1 MTLKYGVVQPIALAS
16 ENYSTGLRNKVFVF
30 FVSLHSENYNLMNMK
45 RFFLSLITML
55 GSLPMLA
62 QGWPANYSGVMLQGF
77 YWDSYTDTNWANL
90 ESQADEMSQFF
101 DIMWVPNSAY
111 ANATSM
117 NMGYHPVYWFDHK
130 SAFGTEAQLRS
141 MIKTFS
147 QKGMGIIEDV
157 VINHR
162 ASVDDNWLHFPA
174 ETYKGVTY
182 QLTGADICKDDE
194 AKDNGYNP
202 TGEYDTGE
210 PWGGARDLDHTGAN
224 VQKNVNAY
232 LDFLLNDLGYVGFRY
247 DFVKGFGGEF
257 VKLYNNTAKPKF
269 SVGECWDGNK
279 TVVVDWI
286 NSTGKTSAAFDFPLK
301 YYINDA
307 FSGGNWSRLKDG
319 CLADGDYSRYAVTFV
334 DNHDTGRFGEC
345 PLYANVEAA
354 NAFILTMPGTPC
366 VWLKHWQTYKTA
378 IKKLILVRKACGVTN
393 QSPII
398 SMQTESNGCT
408 LIVQGSMGKILLLL
422 GEVTTGGNDGS
433 YKLAVEGTNYRL
445 FVSNN
450 VDISAL
456 DNIKEESFVAPDFC
470 KVSEGEVCAFFEAPT
485 SWTTVKCWAWDSKN
499 NYTGGTWPGAV
510 CTKVGTN
517 NGKNVWKWSYDG
529 ALTTQPTYIIFNNN
543 NNGQQTADLDFK
555 NGGYYNEAGA
565 LQGQVTGIE
574 EVRWKTSDGRNN
586 VWYDLSGRRLSSQ
599 PTKKGLYIV
608 NGRKVVLK

>member
-1 MTLKYGVVQPIALAS
+1 MK
-16 ENYSTGLRNKVFVF
+16 RD
-30 FVSLHSENYNLMNMK
+30 MK
-45 RFFLSLITML
+45 RFLLSLITVL
-55 GSLPMLA
+55 GSLSMQA
-62 QGWPANYSGVMLQGF
+62 QGWPENYAGVMLQGF

-101 DIMWVPNSAY
+101 DLMWVPNSAY

-162 ASVDDNWLHFPA
+162 ASVDGNWLHFPA

-182 QLTGADICKDDE
+182 QLTAADICQDDE
-194 AKDNGYNP
+194 AKDNGYKP
-202 TGEYDTGE
+202 TGAKDTGE

-232 LDFLLNDLGYVGFRY
+232 LDFLMNDLGYVGFRY
-247 DFVKGFGGEF
+247 DFVKGFAAKYVG
-257 VKLYNNTAKPKF
+257 LYNKTAQPRF

-279 TVVVDWI
+279 TVVTNWI
-286 NSTGKTSAAFDFPLK
+286 NGTKQDGVIQSAAFDFPLK

-307 FSGGNWSRLKDG
+307 FDKGQWSRLNGG
-319 CLADGDYSRYAVTFV
+319 CLADDNSYKRYAVTFV

-366 VWLKHWQTYKTA
+366 VWLSHWKTFKTA
-378 IKKLILVRKACGVTN
+378 IKKQILIRKAVGITNESAIITKQAKTNGFVLVTEGVK
-393 QSPII
+393 
-398 SMQTESNGCT
+398 
-408 LIVQGSMGKILLLL
+408 GSVVLLL
-422 GEVTTGGNDGS
+422 GELTEADMPSGN
-433 YKLAVEGTNYRL
+433 YKLALEGTNYKMY
-445 FVSNN
+445 VSTS
-450 VDISAL
+450 VDLSAL
-456 DNIKEESFVAPDFC
+456 DNIKEDTFVAPDFC
-470 KVSEGEVCAFFEAPT
+470 QVAEDEVCAFFEAPT

-499 NYTGGTWPGAV
+499 NYTGGTWPGAA

-517 NGKNVWKWSYDG
+517 NGKNVWKWTYSG
-529 ALTTQPTYIIFNNN
+529 SLTTQPTYIIFNNN
-543 NNGQQTADLDFK
+543 NNGQQTADLNFS

-574 EVRWKTSDGRNN
+574 EVRWPMSDVRSN
-586 VWYDLSGRRLSSQ
+586 VYYDLNGRRLNGQ

-608 NGRKVVLK
+608 NGRKVVR

>member
-1 MTLKYGVVQPIALAS
+1 
-16 ENYSTGLRNKVFVF
+16 
-30 FVSLHSENYNLMNMK
+30 MK
-45 RFFLSLITML
+45 RFLLSLITVL
-55 GSLPMLA
+55 ASLPMLA
-62 QGWPANYSGVMLQGF
+62 QGWPENYPGVMLQGF

-101 DIMWVPNSAY
+101 DLMWVPNSAY
-111 ANATSM
+111 ANATTM

-141 MIKTFS
+141 MIKTFT

-162 ASVDDNWLHFPA
+162 ASVDANWLHFPA

-194 AKDNGYNP
+194 AKDNGYTP
-202 TGEYDTGE
+202 TGAMDSGE
-210 PWGGARDLDHTGAN
+210 NWGGARDLDHTGAN
-224 VQKNVNAY
+224 VQNNVNAY

-247 DFVKGFGGEF
+247 DFVKGFAAKYVGQ
-257 VKLYNNTAKPKF
+257 YNKTAQPRF

-279 TVVVDWI
+279 TVVTNWI
-286 NSTGKTSAAFDFPLK
+286 NGTKQDGVIQSAAFDFPLK

-307 FSGGNWSRLKDG
+307 FDKGQWSRLNGG
-319 CLADGDYSRYAVTFV
+319 CLADDNSYKRYAVTFV

-366 VWLKHWQTYKTA
+366 VWLSHWKTFKTA
-378 IKKLILVRKACGVTN
+378 IKKQILIRKAVGITNESAIITKQAKTNGFVLVTEGVK
-393 QSPII
+393 
-398 SMQTESNGCT
+398 
-408 LIVQGSMGKILLLL
+408 GSVVLLL
-422 GEVTTGGNDGS
+422 GELTEADMPSGN
-433 YKLAVEGTNYRL
+433 YKLALEGTNYKMY
-445 FVSNN
+445 VSTS
-450 VDISAL
+450 VDLSAL
-456 DNIKEESFVAPDFC
+456 DNIKEDTFVAPDFC
-470 KVSEGEVCAFFEAPT
+470 QVAEGEVCAFFEAPT

-499 NYTGGTWPGAV
+499 NYTGGTWPGAA

-517 NGKNVWKWSYDG
+517 NGKNVWKWTYNGS
-529 ALTTQPTYIIFNNN
+529 LTTQPTYIIFNNN
-543 NNGQQTADLDFK
+543 NNGQQTADLNFS

-574 EVRWKTSDGRNN
+574 EVRWKMSDVRSN
-586 VWYDLSGRRLSSQ
+586 VYYDISGRRITGQ